1 MTGRQEASGVR
12 VMLSDLRLTVMTLLD
27 NLSGYEFEE
36 KMVRVF
42 EKIGYENVR
51 QLPKSGD
58 KGRDVLMKESDGTAV
73 VVECK
78 HTESVG
84 RPVVQKLHSATTTYG
99 HDGDKRGMVV
109 TTGRFTS
116 PAREYAEKTGIELI
130 DGKDLREIGE
140 EIGMDMYNG
149 RIEIICDR
157 AFEMGDAEATV
168 REGFGDIENFPL
180 SKARNPHRAATLHPV
195 LAVETRVDAT
205 FETSVGV
212 IHSAKDRSTVYIDAS
227 RGPSSSLPQEVSEIV
242 SKDLRRTE
250 RTVEF
255 SEEEIEDRFDEVN
268 VQRFGGTEEDY
279 IDPVVERLRQKHA
292 TTVTYTGDNNVTY
305 QKDCVPKK
313 SDVDVVNFE
322 PVYLPR
328 IRTNVEVGDYDYPYE
343 WYETTTEKHVT
354 EDGIHRCVQCGE
366 SDDDTY
372 TFCRNCGSINCSSH
386 IKTERVEGEPVCTGC
401 AVTERFALK
410 KKYFYDEENLE
421 EFREEYDEMAV
432 HEKAMENKPLVGVTA
447 VALAVL
453 LYFVV
458 QSLA

>member
-1 MTGRQEASGVR
+1 
-12 VMLSDLRLTVMTLLD
+12 MLNNSRLTVMTLLD
-27 NLSGYEFEE
+27 SLSGYEFEE

-42 EKIGYENVR
+42 EKRGYENVR
-51 QLPKSGD
+51 QLPRSGD
-58 KGRDVLMKESDGTAV
+58 KGRDIVMEESDGTAV

-99 HDGDKRGMVV
+99 HDGEKRGMVV

-130 DGKDLREIGE
+130 DGRDLREIGE
-140 EIGMDMYNG
+140 EVGMDMYNG

-157 AFEMGDAEATV
+157 AFEIGDAEATV
-168 REGFGDIENFPL
+168 RDAFRDIENFPL
-180 SKARNPHRAATLHPV
+180 SSARNPRTAATLHPV

-212 IHSAKDRSTVYIDAS
+212 IHRANDRSTAYIDAS
-227 RGPSSSLPQEVSEIV
+227 RSGGASSSLPSEVSEMV
-242 SKDLRRTE
+242 SKDLGRTD
-250 RTVEF
+250 RTVGF
-255 SEEEIEDRFDEVN
+255 SEEKVEKDFDEGN
-268 VQRFGGTEEDY
+268 VQRFEGTEEDY
-279 IDPVVERLRQKHA
+279 IDPVVKEMRQKHT

-305 QKDCVPKK
+305 QKECVPKK

-328 IRTNVEVGDYDYPYE
+328 IRANVEVGDYDYPYE
-343 WYETTTEKHVT
+343 WYETTTAKKVT
-354 EDGIHRCVQCGE
+354 EDGVHRCVQCGE

-386 IKTERVEGEPVCTGC
+386 IKTERLEGEPVCTGC
-401 AVTERFALK
+401 AVKERFALK
-410 KKYFYDEENLE
+410 KKYFYDEENLQ
-421 EFREEYDEMAV
+421 EFRDEYEEMEV
-432 HEKAMENKPLVGVTA
+432 HEKAMENKPLVGATA
-447 VALAVL
+447 VVLAVL
-453 LYFVV
+453 LYFVI
-458 QSLA
+458 QSFV